1 MDKATG
7 TLLRL
12 STKIAS
18 AYLSGP
24 VTCEVP
30 PDELVRLV
38 SRGLILAGALDPE
51 GLEPTPHSVSVWLE
65 AAAAAAAAEQAEA
78 TAAQALS
85 EEITSQAA

>member
-1 MDKATG
+1 MVKATG

-18 AYLSGP
+18 AYLCGP
-24 VTCEVP
+24 VACEVP

-65 AAAAAAAAEQAEA
+65 AAAAAAQAEA
-78 TAAQALS
+78 DPRPVPDLA
-85 EEITSQAA
+85 ITSQAA

>member
-7 TLLRL
+7 ALLRL
-12 STKIAS
+12 STKITS
-18 AYLSGP
+18 AYLCGP

-65 AAAAAAAAEQAEA
+65 AAAAAAQAEA
-78 TAAQALS
+78 AEAAETPATADDL
-85 EEITSQAA
+85 TSQAA

>member
-18 AYLSGP
+18 AYLCGP
-24 VTCEVP
+24 VACEVP

-65 AAAAAAAAEQAEA
+65 AAAAAAQAEA
-78 TAAQALS
+78 DPRPVPDLA
-85 EEITSQAA
+85 ITSQAA

>member
-18 AYLSGP
+18 AYLCGP
-24 VTCEVP
+24 VACEVP

-51 GLEPTPHSVSVWLE
+51 GMEPTPHSVSVWLD
-65 AAAAAAAAEQAEA
+65 AAAAAAAAQAEA
-78 TAAQALS
+78 QQAPPLG

>member
-18 AYLSGP
+18 AYLCGP
-24 VTCEVP
+24 VACEVP

-51 GLEPTPHSVSVWLE
+51 GIEPTPHSVSVWLE
-65 AAAAAAAAEQAEA
+65 AAAAAAAQE
-78 TAAQALS
+78 AAQGAS
-85 EEITSQAA
+85 PDNEIISQAA

>member
-18 AYLSGP
+18 AYLCGP
-24 VTCEVP
+24 VACEVP

-65 AAAAAAAAEQAEA
+65 AAAAAARAEA
-78 TAAQALS
+78 DPVPAPDL
-85 EEITSQAA
+85 EITSQAA